1 MRAFFLHSSMQ
12 DEKESTSAEDSIDE
26 ELEATVATKDVELAM
41 ASRGS
46 TILWLVFGI
55 MAYIGIQWVMPKVGL
70 NSWLFPS
77 GAPVGAETGST
88 WGPAGCPPVGE
99 TSKKITPDSEKPEAI
114 EIN

>member
-26 ELEATVATKDVELAM
+26 ELEANAEAETVLEAEATVATKDVEPAM

-55 MAYIGIQWVMPKVGL
+55 MAYIGIQWAMPKVGL
-70 NSWLFPS
+70 NS
-77 GAPVGAETGST
+77 
-88 WGPAGCPPVGE
+88 
-99 TSKKITPDSEKPEAI
+99 
-114 EIN
+114 